1 MGVCAGGLGC
11 LVKYRPGLESEHNST
26 GVCVTEQVMPDN
38 EALQIISLHYGI
50 EQIILT
56 LLRELSAR
64 TLVLA

>member
-38 EALQIISLHYGI
+38 TALQIMSL
-50 EQIILT
+50 
-56 LLRELSAR
+56 
-64 TLVLA
+64 

>member
-38 EALQIISLHYGI
+38 EALQIIMSL
-50 EQIILT
+50 EKQISLM

-64 TLVLA
+64 TLVPA